1 MMRNFIL
8 KGDIAYS
15 ENKDKIETIEQGYL
29 VCEEGIC
36 RGAFSQL
43 PTEYGNFPVIDCGD
57 NLIIP
62 GMTDLH
68 THAPQYAC
76 RGFAMDLELLEWL
89 NTYTFP
95 QEARYAD
102 VEYAKRAYGK
112 LVEDLRNSFTTRA
125 VFFGT
130 LHTEGTIALMDMLE
144 ASGLVTF
151 AGRVNMDRNGGQNL
165 QEPSPQAALED
176 TEKWL
181 DAIDGRYERTKPIL
195 TPRFIPSCS
204 DELMRGLGRL
214 AEERGLRIQSHLSE
228 NPSEIQWVKELVPAS
243 TSYANAYEIFGC
255 MGTPENPAIMA
266 HCVYS
271 DDTELEILKAH
282 GAFIAHCA
290 DSNMNLSSGIAPAA
304 RFLESGVNMGL
315 GSDIAG
321 GTSLDMMAAMVS
333 SIKASKMYWR
343 LVDQDSPVLTF
354 EQAFW
359 LATAGGGKYFGDVG
373 TFKPGYEFDA
383 LVLDDSGVESPAGL
397 SVRDRLERLCYDSG
411 KSRLVKKFA
420 AGREIVL
427 SSK

>member
-1 MMRNFIL
+1 MRNFIL

-15 ENKDKIETIEQGYL
+15 ENKDKIETFEQGYL

-43 PTEYGNFPVIDCGD
+43 PTEYEDFPVIDCGD
-57 NLIIP
+57 SLIIP

-102 VEYAKRAYGK
+102 VEYARRAYGK

-130 LHTEGTIALMDMLE
+130 LHTEGTIVLMDMLE
-144 ASGLVTF
+144 ESGLVTF

-165 QEPSPQAALED
+165 QESSPQAALED
-176 TEKWL
+176 TVKWL
-181 DAIDGRYERTKPIL
+181 DAIEGRYERTKPIL

-228 NPSEIQWVKELVPAS
+228 NPLEIQWVKELVPVS
-243 TSYANAYEIFGC
+243 SCYANAYEMFGC

-271 DDTELEILKAH
+271 DDTELEIMKQH
-282 GAFIAHCA
+282 GAFVAHCA

-304 RFLESGVNMGL
+304 KFLESGVNMGL

-321 GTSLDMMAAMVS
+321 GTSLDMMAALVS

-359 LATAGGGKYFGDVG
+359 LATAGGGKYFGKVG

-383 LVLDDSGVESPAGL
+383 LVLDDSGVKSPAGL

-411 KSRLVKKFA
+411 KSHLVKKFA
-420 AGREIVL
+420 AGREIGLL
-427 SSK
+427 SK

>member
-1 MMRNFIL
+1 MRNFIL

-15 ENKDKIETIEQGYL
+15 ENKDKIETFEQGYL

-43 PTEYGNFPVIDCGD
+43 PAEYGDFPVIDCSD
-57 NLIIP
+57 SLVIP

-130 LHTEGTIALMDMLE
+130 LHTEGTIVLMDMLE
-144 ASGLVTF
+144 ESGLVTF

-176 TEKWL
+176 TAKWL
-181 DAIDGRYERTKPIL
+181 DAIEGRYERTKPIL

-228 NPSEIQWVKELVPAS
+228 NPLEIQWVKELVPAS
-243 TSYANAYEIFGC
+243 SCYANAYELFGC

-271 DDTELEILKAH
+271 DDRELEIMKQH
-282 GAFIAHCA
+282 GAFVAHCA

-304 RFLESGVNMGL
+304 RFLESGINMGL

-321 GTSLDMMAAMVS
+321 GTSLDMMAALVS

-383 LVLDDSGVESPAGL
+383 LVLDDSGVKSPAGL

-411 KSRLVKKFA
+411 KSRLVKKFV
-420 AGREIVL
+420 AGREIGF